1 VAQAGSLPVTVRRRR
16 RLTWLEAL
24 ILVAAVT
31 ASVLAAAT
39 VLVQRTDPERFP
51 DAGTGLWWA
60 ATTVTTVGYGDVVPA
75 SGAGRAVGV
84 ALMFVGIASFAFLTA
99 VAASAIVV
107 GEVSEQEREI
117 EREEGLI
124 LLQLR
129 ELSERLDRLEAAL
142 RSSPRSDVPG
152 YTDGSHDDRVTGGA
166 EGPALA
172 EALGRVR
179 EASTTTGGLVLVLDG
194 PQVVGVLTEAD
205 LDRGAWLRSLRGSA
219 ESVTAG

>member
-124 LLQLR
+124 LLRLR

-152 YTDGSHDDRVTGGA
+152 YTDGSHDDRGTGGA